1 MILPGTPAV
10 RRRIAVAFL
19 ALGAVLAVR
28 VLSRD
33 LPHEQTLI
41 FRLSETARHVP
52 LTLDVSLTRVGDS
65 DACAGLTVSRTG
77 TESGDPRHTLRLP
90 DGDYVVTARWTPR
103 SDGDNLRMSG
113 TTPTKSA
120 GSGATGA
127 NQGASGTS
135 ALKEA
140 GTSRVERVTLT
151 GGEII
156 VPLASRATE

>member
-1 MILPGTPAV
+1 MTLPGTPAW
-10 RRRIAVAFL
+10 RRRVAVAFL

-41 FRLSETARHVP
+41 FRLSETLRHVP
-52 LTLDVSLTRVGDS
+52 LTLNVSLTHIGDS

-90 DGDYVVTARWTPR
+90 DGDYVVTASWTLR
-103 SDGDNLRMSG
+103 SDGDNLRTTG
-113 TTPTKSA
+113 TERV
-120 GSGATGA
+120 
-127 NQGASGTS
+127 QGR
-135 ALKEA
+135 KED